1 MDAKSIRFPLS
12 VRTWRCDLECCGHV
26 FCLSVSTA
34 FINTGQGR
42 GGFYSSLLWQT
53 DALSLC
59 FFIWNFPVEERR
71 KLLLRALYSSL
82 KQLYFFWIYRRSFAK
97 HSCPDHLAWKREMR
111 CRLITHPF
119 PLAVNTHFHHPVPL
133 HPPNLRSDLC
143 WTSSF
148 QLSVPAKT
156 AINLDFEL

>member
-12 VRTWRCDLECCGHV
+12 VGTWRCDLECCGHI

-59 FFIWNFPVEERR
+59 FLIWNFPVEERR

-82 KQLYFFWIYRRSFAK
+82 KQVVLFFNLQKVFCQTLLSWSFSVEERDEVQTH
-97 HSCPDHLAWKREMR
+97 HSSLPPCSEHSFSPPCSPSPPTRAEI
-111 CRLITHPF
+111 C
-119 PLAVNTHFHHPVPL
+119 AGPL
-133 HPPNLRSDLC
+133 H
-143 WTSSF
+143 SSF
-148 QLSVPAKT
+148 LFRK
-156 AINLDFEL
+156 DCF